1 MQLQNFECQI
11 AKAQIGRFVAG
22 DLLSDEALRQL
33 EAHLACCPGCKNN
46 LAERRVALQA
56 MLTPDEAIGAPSD
69 TTKPARKLDLANLIK
84 SKVLSGEPARSAQEL
99 ASPKG
104 PNLAKPAVYS
114 IALGVVLIGM
124 SLLSR
129 NMDSVLGP
137 KAGQGTNPVPAPSSA
152 AGSVPS
158 IQKPSD
164 SRQTPPAPPT
174 SAKPVASATVT
185 IAKPLK
191 LAPSPDLKPSGKSAS
206 SDTKISKIQRD
217 EHGARPRKSNSIR
230 VYDPEN

>member
-99 ASPKG
+99 ASP
-104 PNLAKPAVYS
+104 
-114 IALGVVLIGM
+114 
-124 SLLSR
+124 
-129 NMDSVLGP
+129 
-137 KAGQGTNPVPAPSSA
+137 
-152 AGSVPS
+152 
-158 IQKPSD
+158 
-164 SRQTPPAPPT
+164 
-174 SAKPVASATVT
+174 
-185 IAKPLK
+185 
-191 LAPSPDLKPSGKSAS
+191 
-206 SDTKISKIQRD
+206 
-217 EHGARPRKSNSIR
+217 
-230 VYDPEN
+230 